1 MFALLSA
8 AMSIVL
14 VDLLLSG
21 DNALVI
27 GTAAAALPRRQRL
40 IAILF
45 GGFAAI
51 VLRIGFSLISTV
63 VLNLPWV
70 QTIGGIILLIIAVR
84 LLADRAAETHETHE
98 RERKTNQSMWMAIL
112 TILFADLTMSLDN
125 ILAVGAIA
133 NGNLLLLTIGVLL
146 SVALLLVSSVIIA
159 ELVTRLSW
167 LIDIA
172 AFVLA
177 WTAGNM
183 IHDDLKQNVAYFAQ
197 LHWSPLVLPVIAIA
211 IVLLADILLRIRNHR
226 MHKA

>member
-27 GTAAAALPRRQRL
+27 GTAAAGLPRRQRL
-40 IAILF
+40 LAILF

-63 VLNLPWV
+63 VLNLPWI
-70 QTIGGIILLIIAVR
+70 QTIGGVILLIIAIR
-84 LLADRAAETHETHE
+84 LLMDRTAETHETHGQQ
-98 RERKTNQSMWMAIL
+98 RQMKQSLWMAIL

-146 SVALLLVSSVIIA
+146 SVALLLVSSVIIS
-159 ELVTRLSW
+159 ELVERLSW

-183 IHDDLKQNVAYFAQ
+183 IHDDLKQNVVHFAQ
-197 LHWSPLVLPVIAIA
+197 LHWSPLVLPIIA
-211 IVLLADILLRIRNHR
+211 IVIILLADILLRIRNHR
-226 MHKA
+226 LRGA

>member
-27 GTAAAALPRRQRL
+27 GTVAAGLPRRQRL
-40 IAILF
+40 LAILF
-45 GGFAAI
+45 GGLAAI

-70 QTIGGIILLIIAVR
+70 QTIGGIILLIIAIR
-84 LLADRAAETHETHE
+84 LLADRTSEMHETHE
-98 RERKTNQSMWMAIL
+98 QQRQMKRSMWMAIL
-112 TILFADLTMSLDN
+112 TILGADLTMSLDN

-133 NGNLLLLTIGVLL
+133 NGNLLLLTVGVLL
-146 SVALLLVSSVIIA
+146 SVALLLVSSAIIS
-159 ELVTRLSW
+159 EVVTKLSW
-167 LIDIA
+167 LIDVA

-197 LHWSPLVLPVIAIA
+197 LHWSPLVLPIIAIA
-211 IVLLADILLRIRNHR
+211 IILLADILLRIRNH
-226 MHKA
+226 HKGI

>member
-1 MFALLSA
+1 MFTLLSA
-8 AMSIVL
+8 VSGIIL

-27 GTAAAALPRRQRL
+27 GTAAAGLPRRQRL
-40 IAILF
+40 LAILF

-70 QTIGGIILLIIAVR
+70 QTIGGVILLIIAIR
-84 LLADRAAETHETHE
+84 LLADRTTETHETHE
-98 RERKTNQSMWMAIL
+98 QRTKAKQNLWMAIL
-112 TILFADLTMSLDN
+112 TILGADLTMSLDN

-146 SVALLLVSSVIIA
+146 SVALLLVSSVIIS

-167 LIDIA
+167 LIDVA
-172 AFVLA
+172 ALVLA
-177 WTAGNM
+177 WTSGSM
-183 IHDDLKQNVAYFAQ
+183 IRDDLKQNVAYFAQ
-197 LHWSPLVLPVIAIA
+197 LHWSPLVIPIIGLII
-211 IVLLADILLRIRNHR
+211 ILLADILLRIRNHR
-226 MHKA
+226 THKA